1 MVNFQLDEMQEML
14 RELAREFAIEEVRPN
29 AEHWDAQSIYPKVA
43 IRKAHEMG
51 ILTLHIPEKYGGPGL
66 GCVEEVIV
74 NEELA
79 WGDPGFATAAY
90 ATALACAPIITGAT
104 ESQKQKW
111 LGKVAK
117 EGALASYAVTEPG
130 AGSDVAACKTTAV
143 KDGDHYVING
153 EKMWITGAGYSDF
166 FFVLAK
172 TDPDAGY
179 KGMSGFIV
187 EKDAEGFSLGKKETN
202 MGQRCSDTRSIV
214 FDNVRVPAEHL
225 IGETESGGWMNAMK
239 AFDLS
244 RPNIAAHATGL
255 ARASYEHALQYSNER
270 STFGKPLH
278 KHQSIQFMLADMK
291 TKIEASRM
299 LTWKSAS
306 ESDSGIRNTES
317 AAHAK
322 RFAADTAME
331 VSTDAVQIF
340 GGYGYSEEYPV
351 ARLMRGAKVMQIYE
365 GSSQV
370 QKMIIGREITKDF

>member
-14 RELAREFAIEEVRPN
+14 RELAREFAIEEIRPN
-29 AEHWDAQSIYPKVA
+29 AEHWDEQSIYPKEA
-43 IRKAHEMG
+43 IMKAHEMG
-51 ILTLHIPEKYGGPGL
+51 LLNLHIPEEYGGPGL
-66 GCVEEVIV
+66 GCMEEVIV

-90 ATALACAPIITGAT
+90 ATSLACAPIITGAT

-111 LGKVAK
+111 LGKVAN

-130 AGSDVAACKTTAV
+130 AGSDVAACKTTAI
-143 KDGDHYVING
+143 KDGDHYIING
-153 EKMWITGAGYSDF
+153 EKMWITGAGYADF

-172 TDPDAGY
+172 TDPNAGY
-179 KGMSGFIV
+179 RGMSGFIV

-214 FDNVRVPAEHL
+214 FDNVRVPVDQL

-255 ARASYEHALQYSNER
+255 SRASYEHALQYSNER
-270 STFGKPLH
+270 TTFGKPLH

-306 ESDSGIRNTES
+306 ESDLGIKNTES

-370 QKMIIGREITKDF
+370 QKMIIGREITKNF